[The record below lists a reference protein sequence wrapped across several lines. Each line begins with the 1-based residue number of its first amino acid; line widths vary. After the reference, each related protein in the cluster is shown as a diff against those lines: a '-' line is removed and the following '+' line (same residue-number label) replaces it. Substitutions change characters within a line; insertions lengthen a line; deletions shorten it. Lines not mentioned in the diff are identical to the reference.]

1 MALAHHLGGIQRLI
15 GSTGSP
21 DDVSGRAVKQQ
32 VEVKKQTYFSNL
44 FKIMSEMLHIYKLSL
59 NSFSFLSS
67 PFTDHGQYHGPTTAY
82 ELSQQRR
89 QRARRVEEWRR
100 GEHDARRN
108 GSIVITDG

>member
-1 MALAHHLGGIQRLI
+1 
-15 GSTGSP
+15 
-21 DDVSGRAVKQQ
+21 
-32 VEVKKQTYFSNL
+32 
-44 FKIMSEMLHIYKLSL
+44 MSEMLHFYKLSL
-59 NSFSFLSS
+59 NSFFSFLD
-67 PFTDHGQYHGPTTAY
+67 PFTDHGIARQYHGPTTAY

>member
-1 MALAHHLGGIQRLI
+1 
-15 GSTGSP
+15 
-21 DDVSGRAVKQQ
+21 
-32 VEVKKQTYFSNL
+32 
-44 FKIMSEMLHIYKLSL
+44 MLHIYKLSL
-59 NSFSFLSS
+59 NSFFIPLL

-108 GSIVITDG
+108 DSIVITDG